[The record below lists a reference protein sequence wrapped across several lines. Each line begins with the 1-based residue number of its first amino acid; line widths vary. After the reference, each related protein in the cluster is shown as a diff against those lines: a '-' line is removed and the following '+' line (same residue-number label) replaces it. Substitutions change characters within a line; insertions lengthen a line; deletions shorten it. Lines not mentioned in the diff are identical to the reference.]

1 MLNPLRG
8 DKKRCRMSKDL
19 FLEENFPSDAKE
31 EISLLYSLGV
41 EIEELEFLIKVK
53 FKESL
58 NLI

>member
-1 MLNPLRG
+1 
-8 DKKRCRMSKDL
+8 MSKDL

-31 EISLLYSLGV
+31 EISLLYDLGV